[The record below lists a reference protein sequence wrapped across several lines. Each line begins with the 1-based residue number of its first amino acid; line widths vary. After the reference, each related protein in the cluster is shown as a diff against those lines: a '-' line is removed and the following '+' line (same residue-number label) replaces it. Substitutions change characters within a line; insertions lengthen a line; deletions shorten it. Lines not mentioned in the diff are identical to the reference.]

1 MEMITVRGI
10 SKYFGETAALS
21 DVSFSI
27 RKGEIVALLGANGA
41 GKTTLL
47 RIISG
52 LLTPSSGCV
61 FIDETDIEDNRV
73 EVLQKIGYIA
83 ENSPLY
89 DYMSVYEFMNFVAGM
104 RQLSASTFSQRMEE
118 LIREFDLSNVINR
131 KIGELSKG
139 FRHRVSIAA
148 GVIHNP
154 EILIMDEPAEGLD
167 PNQKYALINFIKSYA
182 RHGII
187 LLSTHIMEDVE
198 ASATRILLLNE
209 GKLVKDTTPT
219 RLKHLLPEQDIS
231 AAFRSLTTTS
241 GGRKVESLY

>member
-1 MEMITVRGI
+1 MITVRGI
-10 SKYFGETAALS
+10 SKQFGATTALS
-21 DVSFSI
+21 DISFSL

-47 RIISG
+47 KIIAG
-52 LLTPSSGCV
+52 LMTPSSGCV
-61 FIDETDIEDNRV
+61 FIDEMDIADNRV
-73 EVLQKIGYIA
+73 EILQKIGYIP

-89 DYMSVYEFMNFVAGM
+89 DYMSVYEFMTFVAGM
-104 RQLSASTFSQRMEE
+104 RQLSVSTFSQRIEE
-118 LIREFDLSNVINR
+118 LIREFDLSSVINR

-148 GVIHNP
+148 GVIHHP

-167 PNQKYALINFIKSYA
+167 PNQKYALINFIKNYA
-182 RHGII
+182 KHGII

-209 GKLVKDTTPT
+209 GRLIKDTTPT

-231 AAFRSLTTTS
+231 AAFRSLTTNS

>member
-1 MEMITVRGI
+1 M
-10 SKYFGETAALS
+10 
-21 DVSFSI
+21 
-27 RKGEIVALLGANGA
+27 
-41 GKTTLL
+41 
-47 RIISG
+47 
-52 LLTPSSGCV
+52 
-61 FIDETDIEDNRV
+61 
-73 EVLQKIGYIA
+73 QKIGYIA

-167 PNQKYALINFIKSYA
+167 PNQKYSLIKFIKSYA